1 MDIIQLGDQKESEI
15 QSIIRE
21 HQDYLSKV
29 KEEYHEVLGQRNVE
43 LDKNLKIGEII
54 DSKDEKITQLE
65 KDLQRKSDESEL
77 RREVIESM

>member
-1 MDIIQLGDQKESEI
+1 MDIIQLGDQKEREI
-15 QSIIRE
+15 QGIIRE

>member
-29 KEEYHEVLGQRNVE
+29 KEEYNEVLGQRNVE

-54 DSKDEKITQLE
+54 DSKDEKIIQLE